1 MIYAYAIHGGDEPPS
16 SPSDRGLGGAQLRRT
31 ACRGIAATFTRH
43 RTLQPRPTPRM
54 LWSHEAVVR
63 SLMRRMAVLPLRF
76 GTMLADEDALRA
88 ILAEH
93 HEALAQGLERVRDRV
108 ELSVTVRGGPPQ
120 ESHQDEAS
128 GRAYLMARREA
139 HHRSERAA
147 GEVHEPLAA
156 LARDARLRAPAPPPM
171 ILAAAYLVD
180 RPEVDAFKARVVA
193 LAAARDDLSIVGT
206 GPWPPYSFVPDL
218 AS

>member
-1 MIYAYAIHGGDEPPS
+1 VIYVYAIHDADAPPS
-16 SPSDRGLGGAQLRRT
+16 PPSARGLGGARLHTT
-31 ACRGIAATFTRH
+31 AAGGIAATFSRH
-43 RTLQPRPTPRM
+43 RTLQPRSTPKM

-63 SLMRRMAVLPLRF
+63 QLMGRVAVLPLRF
-76 GTMLADEDALRA
+76 GTVLPDVAALRA
-88 ILAEH
+88 VLVERRDALAE
-93 HEALAQGLERVRDRV
+93 GLERVRGRV
-108 ELSVTVRGGPPQ
+108 ELSVRVLGQPPR
-120 ESHQDEAS
+120 EPAREEVT

-139 HHRSERAA
+139 HHRSERTA

-156 LARDARLRAPAPPPM
+156 LARDARLRAPAPAPA

-180 RPEVDAFKARVVA
+180 RPAVEAFKARVVA

-218 AS
+218 AP